1 MDVQAGLVAF
11 RRRLAAQDPDA
22 LDTIVA
28 LVERLVT
35 AGAPPDLTLRLGL
48 EAAAESTNLGIHKA
62 KRDALYDLLF
72 ELAVRADRPADG
84 LDVLEARLETMAVN
98 EGVGPFNANLRNL
111 LLFMNYRAHPRD
123 DAIVLPASLVGPQ
136 KKKTVC
142 FYLGAAPTAD
152 VKASVY
158 GSELMAYRLAEEM
171 AKEFEV
177 YVVGIYVLH
186 AYEKRGVRYLPSRVL
201 YQLPRFA
208 PPGFKFDVMV
218 VSRYVEYFVD
228 FDARALA
235 DRTLVWVHD
244 NHVVGFYQNM
254 PMKDDGRGLVRN
266 LDLATV
272 DAFVALSPWHERC
285 LAELYGPAVAA
296 KIRVVPNCYDEAAF
310 SRLEE
315 VCDQKVPL
323 SFVWVSCPDRGL
335 ADVVRHFP
343 AIAERFPG
351 ATLHIYRKAMPELQ
365 KGAHPAITF
374 HGFAPNDVVIAAM
387 ARADY
392 WLYPTDFKESS
403 CISAM
408 EAQRAGC
415 VCIATRVAALATT
428 LGPDTLFVD
437 ASTERWAQVLER
449 IAFCEANPDEKAR
462 IRASGRAWAAQ
473 NTAAGVAA
481 QWRDL
486 FVK

>member
-1 MDVQAGLVAF
+1 V
-11 RRRLAAQDPDA
+11 
-22 LDTIVA
+22 I
-28 LVERLVT
+28 
-35 AGAPPDLTLRLGL
+35 
-48 EAAAESTNLGIHKA
+48 
-62 KRDALYDLLF
+62 
-72 ELAVRADRPADG
+72 PAD
-84 LDVLEARLETMAVN
+84 
-98 EGVGPFNANLRNL
+98 
-111 LLFMNYRAHPRD
+111 
-123 DAIVLPASLVGPQ
+123 LVR
-136 KKKTVC
+136 KRKTVC
-142 FYLGAAPTAD
+142 FFLGASPTAD

-158 GSELMAYRLAEEM
+158 GSELMAYRLAEEL
-171 AKEFEV
+171 AKDEALEV

-186 AYEKRGVRYLPSRVL
+186 AYERRGVRYLPSRVL

-235 DRTLVWVHD
+235 DRTFVWVHD

-266 LDLATV
+266 LDLAAI
-272 DAFVALSPWHERC
+272 DAFVALSPWHARC
-285 LAELYGPAVAA
+285 LADLYGPGVAA

-310 SRLEE
+310 AGLDTGEE
-315 VCDQKVPL
+315 VKVPL

-343 AIAERFPG
+343 ALVERFPG
-351 ATLHIYRKAMPELQ
+351 ATLHVYRKAMPELER
-365 KGAHPAITF
+365 GAHPAITF

-403 CISAM
+403 CISAL

-428 LGPDTLFVD
+428 LGPDTLFVGP
-437 ASTERWAQVLER
+437 EGGPEGGRWTQVLER
-449 IAFCEANPDEKAR
+449 IARCEADPEMKAR
-462 IRASGRAWAAQ
+462 VRASGRAWAMQ
-473 NTAAGVAA
+473 NSAASVAA
-481 QWRDL
+481 QWRAMMTSAAPI
-486 FVK
+486 